1 MKNILKFTIIIIG
14 ICFGCNKPIDKIEE
28 TTATR
33 ITTAKPISP
42 YFFGQNLWLTNRA
55 EGRPGYIQESLW
67 GKVKESGPTIIRI
80 GGNGYDVK
88 MPPMETLET
97 WVKSIKKIGA
107 EPLFQVSKLESAER
121 AAELVKHFSKDS
133 LKVKYWSIGNEPY
146 GMSKWSIDSISN
158 MIKTYATAMKVV
170 DPTIKIFVPDAASY
184 YNDLYEALLLS
195 DEKSV
200 AGRDENGNWYIDG
213 VNFHSYPNGK
223 EYTRKDVIFNS
234 VDKIRGQILSLK
246 EDIDASNLK
255 YNRTGDAALT
265 WGLTEFN
272 ITYSNPD
279 DLSIEGISVPSFIN
293 GQFWVDVFS
302 LSMEYEAFCVTPWC
316 IQESDVA
323 KTYFGYIGSPP
334 NFTPHS
340 TYYHMQMMSENITGN
355 YVKMTSNKG
364 YFKILGSENETQN
377 SFLLMNQSEKDS
389 YNFDLNSL
397 NKNTKDDLILTSENE
412 LKANFKGTIAPN
424 STMVL
429 VFNKSGVL
437 KKQILY
443 TIEMAKN
450 NKAPEVIVF

>member
-1 MKNILKFTIIIIG
+1 MKNILKFTVIIIG
-14 ICFGCNKPIDKIEE
+14 LCFGCNKPIEKVES
-28 TTATR
+28 TTVKTK
-33 ITTAKPISP
+33 TISP
-42 YFFGQNLWLTNRA
+42 YLFGQNLWLTNRA
-55 EGRPGYIQESLW
+55 EGRPGYIQKSLW
-67 GKVKESGPTIIRI
+67 GKVKKSGPTIIRI
-80 GGNGYDVK
+80 GGNGYDIK
-88 MPPMETLET
+88 MPPIETLET

-107 EPLFQVSKLESAER
+107 EPIFQVSKLDSPER
-121 AAELVKHFSKDS
+121 AAEFVKHFSKDS

-146 GMSKWSIDSISN
+146 GMAKWSIDSISK

-170 DPTIKIFVPDAASY
+170 NPKIKIFVPDAATY

-195 DEKSV
+195 DEKGV

-223 EYTRKDVIFNS
+223 EYTRKDVVFNS

-246 EDIDASNLK
+246 EDLDASNLK

-279 DLSIEGISVPSFIN
+279 DLGLEGISVPSFIN
-293 GQFWVDVFS
+293 GQFWVDIFA

-340 TYYHMQMMSENITGN
+340 TYYHMQMMSKNIKGN
-355 YVKMTSNKG
+355 YIKMSCNKG
-364 YFKILGSENETQN
+364 FFKILGSENETEN
-377 SFLLMNQSEKDS
+377 SFLLMNQNEKES
-389 YNFDLNSL
+389 YSFDLNSI
-397 NKNTKDDLILTSENE
+397 NKKNNNDLLITSEKE
-412 LKANFKGTIAPN
+412 LKANFKGIITPN
-424 STMVL
+424 SSMVL

-437 KKQILY
+437 KKQVIY
-443 TIEMAKN
+443 TIEMAKD
-450 NKAPEVIVF
+450 NKAPEVIIY